1 MIAGQERDRDG
12 GGAEQEQRRDQLGR
26 LAVFAVDRHENDGAD
41 RPGHEGQRKD
51 HEGIEGAGQFARER
65 EHQARKDDHRGD
77 REDEEVEEFRGA
89 ADDDADGNLAGTS
102 LVVAVLARVEVCH
115 CGDLCRRHWC
125 ALNVLKTKADRPAG
139 RQAIRFCLAQHF
151 ALQHWTNCP
160 MSGLLRRS
168 YPLVSRKKLILIRSA
183 RVPSQDPG
191 AATPGGF
198 AKRLQL
204 RRAGTSR

>member
-125 ALNVLKTKADRPAG
+125 ALNVLKTQSRPPGGAPG
-139 RQAIRFCLAQHF
+139 DPVLFGATFRTATLDKLSNVRIAASQLPLGLTKETHS
-151 ALQHWTNCP
+151 HKVGPCP
-160 MSGLLRRS
+160 
-168 YPLVSRKKLILIRSA
+168 VSRSWRCYPW
-183 RVPSQDPG
+183 R
-191 AATPGGF
+191 F
-198 AKRLQL
+198 R
-204 RRAGTSR
+204 